1 MLYSQSRGNRGH
13 SRAKCGVALF
23 WASNLTTFL
32 TDMKK
37 SLPIILTAAALI
49 ITAHRLPAPVTE
61 IPETPTPA
69 PAVTPKPTPAE
80 SAEEKPKAKKPKP
93 ENESAPKRAA
103 AESNRVSITGTW
115 RGHWDNNRGEQGMA
129 TMSFNDGPN
138 GAITGFG
145 DSIPFSPKPPIEN
158 GHRSGNS
165 MTFTFHR
172 MGRDYHVTMTVSPD
186 GSTINGEYKV
196 VQNQKLIY
204 TGKYTDFKRK

>member
-1 MLYSQSRGNRGH
+1 
-13 SRAKCGVALF
+13 
-23 WASNLTTFL
+23 
-32 TDMKK
+32 MKK
-37 SLPIILTAAALI
+37 LLPILLTAAALI
-49 ITAHRLPAPVTE
+49 ITAHRSPAPVTE

-69 PAVTPKPTPAE
+69 PLPKATPAE
-80 SAEEKPKAKKPKP
+80 SAEEKPKAKKTKP
-93 ENESAPKRAA
+93 ENESAPKRSA
-103 AESNRVSITGTW
+103 AESNRVSINGTW

-129 TMSFNDGPN
+129 TTSFNDGPN

-145 DSIPFSPKPPIEN
+145 DSIPFSPKPAIEN

-172 MGRDYHVTMTVSPD
+172 MGRDYRVTMTISPD

-204 TGKYTDFKRK
+204 TGKYTDFKRQ

>member
-1 MLYSQSRGNRGH
+1 
-13 SRAKCGVALF
+13 
-23 WASNLTTFL
+23 
-32 TDMKK
+32 MKK
-37 SLPIILTAAALI
+37 SLPILLTAAALL

-69 PAVTPKPTPAE
+69 PVTKATPAE
-80 SAEEKPKAKKPKP
+80 SAEEKPKTKKPKP

-129 TMSFNDGPN
+129 TMTFNDGPN

-145 DSIPFSPKPPIEN
+145 DAIPFSPKPPIEN

-165 MTFTFHR
+165 MTFSFHR
-172 MGRDYHVTMTVSPD
+172 MGRDYQVVMTISPD
-186 GSTINGEYKV
+186 GSTINGEYTV
-196 VQNQKLIY
+196 VQSQKLIY
-204 TGKYTDFKRK
+204 TGKYTDFKRR